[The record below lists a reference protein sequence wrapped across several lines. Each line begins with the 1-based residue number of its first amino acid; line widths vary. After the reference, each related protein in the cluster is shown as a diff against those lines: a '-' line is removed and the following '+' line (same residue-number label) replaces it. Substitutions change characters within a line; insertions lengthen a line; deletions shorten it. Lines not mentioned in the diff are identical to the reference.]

1 MPSRKKNLCELLVQ
15 GQALCKRYG
24 MITAF
29 YFSSIAI
36 SFSLG
41 RYYEEVKKEKEFNKL
56 TTEQSKELLNQKE
69 KYMNQKEEYVEKYM
83 SERNTLQNENKK

>member
-1 MPSRKKNLCELLVQ
+1 MPSKKKNLCELLDQ

-24 MITAF
+24 MIAAF

-56 TTEQSKELLNQKE
+56 KI
-69 KYMNQKEEYVEKYM
+69 
-83 SERNTLQNENKK
+83 